1 MSKEKETKQQK
12 GVPFLNSIKFKIV
25 LLTVMA
31 IVATVAIMLAT
42 VIPKSKSTVSELTKN
57 YMVDVAMVTGESLDV
72 EISEASFEQIMS
84 AENLGN
90 NVGNVTIKGV
100 DSSYTY
106 VVSAEGI
113 MMYHPTPEKIGEP
126 VENEAVKQL
135 LGQISSGVHPEADL
149 ISYNFKGVQKYA
161 AYYVGRNNDFILV
174 VSADEDDA
182 LSDVT
187 KLVRGS
193 VFGGI
198 FALVVCSIIGFIV
211 SSMIANPMI
220 GITENVAKLAAL
232 DFTKDENPKK
242 KRKDEVGVMQ
252 EAILVL
258 QDELIGVVAEINAK
272 SADVNESASTMSQSA
287 SETTQA
293 VDQVETAM
301 NEVADGATSQAQET
315 QSATENIIMMGNM
328 IEETNSEVEDLR
340 TNARAMRDA
349 GNKALEILGELGKVN
364 EQTKSAIE
372 VIAEQTNVTNESA
385 MKIKAATAIITDI
398 AEETNLLSLNASI
411 EAARAG
417 EAGRG
422 FAVVASQIQKLA
434 EQSNESAKLIE
445 EIINL
450 LIAESEKS
458 VKTMDDVKVVIEKQ
472 NENVSQTEQA
482 FNDVKVGIDQSIVNI
497 RAIAN
502 MTDQLDQTR
511 VKVVDTVQSLTAIA
525 EENAAATEET
535 SASAAEVAAIMSN
548 IADNAATLTNIA
560 VELGDTVSKFK
571 I

>member
-1 MSKEKETKQQK
+1 MSNVAKQKK
-12 GVPFLNSIKFKIV
+12 GVSFFYSIKFKIV
-25 LLTVMA
+25 LLTIVA
-31 IVATVAIMLAT
+31 IVATIAIMLAT
-42 VIPKSKSTVSELTKN
+42 VIPKSKNTVSGLTKN
-57 YMVDVAMVTGESLDV
+57 YMVDVAMVTGESLDA
-72 EISEASFEQIMS
+72 EISASGYDAIMS
-84 AENLGN
+84 AESLGYG
-90 NVGNVTIKGV
+90 VGNVTIKGV

-135 LGQISSGVHPEADL
+135 LSQIGSGTHPEPDL
-149 ISYNFKGVQKYA
+149 ISYNFKGAQKYA
-161 AYYVGRNNDFILV
+161 AYYVGKNNDFILV
-174 VSADEDDA
+174 VTADEADA
-182 LSDVT
+182 LSDIT
-187 KLVRGS
+187 KLVRGAI
-193 VFGGI
+193 FGGI
-198 FALVVCSIIGFIV
+198 FALVVCGVIGFFV
-211 SSMIANPMI
+211 ASMIANPMI
-220 GITENVAKLAAL
+220 GITEEVAKLATL
-232 DFTKDENPKK
+232 DFTKDETAKK
-242 KRKDEVGVMQ
+242 KRKDEVGVMHD
-252 EAILVL
+252 AIATL
-258 QDELIGVVAEINAK
+258 QDELICVVTDINAK
-272 SADVNESASTMSQSA
+272 SADVNESAATMSQSA

-349 GNKALEILGELGKVN
+349 GNKAIEILEELGKVN
-364 EQTKSAIE
+364 EQTKSAID

-434 EQSNESAKLIE
+434 EQSNDSAKQIE

-458 VKTMDDVKVVIEKQ
+458 VETMDDVKVVIEKQ
-472 NENVSQTEQA
+472 NENVAQTEQA
-482 FNDVKVGIDQSIVNI
+482 FNDVKAGIDQSIVNI

-548 IADNAATLTNIA
+548 IADNAAQLTNIA